1 MEKAEIGDSWVSIYY
16 VDGKFVPS
24 DEAVIP
30 VTDLA
35 VLRGLGAF
43 DFMRTYHGR
52 PFCLRAHL
60 ERLEASTRK
69 IGLKFPWT
77 QDWLAQLVM
86 ETLGRNSHPESNIR
100 VIVTGGSSPDFMN
113 PQGKPRLIIM
123 VSALPD
129 MPAGW
134 YQDGIHVIT
143 HTAERALAGAKSINY
158 VQASIA
164 LEAARQKGAQEAVYV
179 IPQGLVLEGT
189 TSNVFAISAG
199 RLITPGRGI
208 LPGITRQVILD
219 LARSHFSV
227 QIRDMFL
234 SELLEAD
241 EVFICGTN
249 KGIVPVVQVDDIP
262 IGDGKPGSGT
272 RLLIREFPGF
282 VRTYDAPRPVRFLCS
297 DCR

>member
-1 MEKAEIGDSWVSIYY
+1 VDIYY

-43 DFMRTYHGR
+43 DFMRTYSGK

-69 IGLKFPWT
+69 IGLPFPWT
-77 QDWLAQLVM
+77 MDVLAHLVM
-86 ETLGRNSHPESNIR
+86 ETLSRNSHKESNVRI
-100 VIVTGGSSPDFMN
+100 IITGGPSPDFMN
-113 PQGKPRLIIM
+113 PQGNPRLIIM
-123 VSALPD
+123 VSPLPD
-129 MPAGW
+129 MPAEW
-134 YQDGIHVIT
+134 YLNGIRIIT
-143 HTAERALAGAKSINY
+143 VMAERPLAGAKSINY
-158 VQASIA
+158 VQASLA
-164 LEAARQKGAQEAVYV
+164 LETARQKGAQEAVYMV
-179 IPQGLVLEGT
+179 PQGLVLEGT
-189 TSNVFAISAG
+189 TSNIFAISAG

-227 QIRDMFL
+227 EIRDVFL

-249 KGIVPVVQVDDIP
+249 KGIVPVVQVDDTV
-262 IGDGKPGSGT
+262 IGDGSPGPKT
-272 RLLIREFPGF
+272 RLLIRSFPDF
-282 VRTYDAPRPVRFLCS
+282 VRTYDAPLTAL
-297 DCR
+297 

>member
-1 MEKAEIGDSWVSIYY
+1 MDIYY

-35 VLRGLGAF
+35 ILRGLGAF
-43 DFMRTYHGR
+43 DFMRTYAGK

-60 ERLEASTRK
+60 ERLEVSTRK
-69 IGLKFPWT
+69 IGLQFPWT
-77 QDWLAQLVM
+77 RDALAQLVM
-86 ETLGRNSHPESNIR
+86 ETLSRNSHKESNVRI
-100 VIVTGGSSPDFMN
+100 IITGGSSPDFMN
-113 PQGKPRLIIM
+113 HQGNPRLIIM
-123 VSALPD
+123 VSPLPD

-134 YQDGIHVIT
+134 YSDGIHIIT
-143 HTAERALAGAKSINY
+143 HMAERALAGAKSINY
-158 VQASIA
+158 VQASLA
-164 LEAARQKGAQEAVYV
+164 LETARKRGAQEAIYTV
-179 IPQGLVLEGT
+179 PQGLVLEGT
-189 TSNVFAISAG
+189 TSNIFAITAD

-227 QIRDMFL
+227 KIRDVFL

-249 KGIVPVVQVDDIP
+249 KGIVPVVKVDDTV
-262 IGDGKPGSGT
+262 IGNGKPGPKT
-272 RLLIREFPGF
+272 CLLIQRFPDF
-282 VRTYDAPRPVRFLCS
+282 VRTYDAPLMAL
-297 DCR
+297 

>member
-1 MEKAEIGDSWVSIYY
+1 VDIYY

-43 DFMRTYHGR
+43 DFMRTYSGK

-69 IGLKFPWT
+69 IGLPFPWT
-77 QDWLAQLVM
+77 MDALSQLVM
-86 ETLGRNSHPESNIR
+86 ETLGRNSHKESNIR
-100 VIVTGGSSPDFMN
+100 IIVTGGPSPDFMN
-113 PQGKPRLIIM
+113 PQGNPRLIIM

-129 MPAGW
+129 MPAEW
-134 YQDGIHVIT
+134 YLNGIRIIT
-143 HTAERALAGAKSINY
+143 VMAERPLAGAKSINY
-158 VQASIA
+158 VQASLA
-164 LEAARQKGAQEAVYV
+164 LEAARQKGAQEAVYT

-189 TSNVFAISAG
+189 TSNIFAITAG

-219 LARSHFSV
+219 LAQSHFSV
-227 QIRDMFL
+227 EIRDVFL

-249 KGIVPVVQVDDIP
+249 KGIVPVVQVDDTA
-262 IGDGKPGSGT
+262 IGSGKPGPKT
-272 RLLIREFPGF
+272 CLLIQSFPDF
-282 VRTYDAPRPVRFLCS
+282 VQTYDAPLFAL
-297 DCR
+297 

>member
-1 MEKAEIGDSWVSIYY
+1 MDIYY

-35 VLRGLGAF
+35 ILRGLGAF
-43 DFMRTYHGR
+43 DFMRTYAGK

-69 IGLKFPWT
+69 IGLQFPWT
-77 QDWLAQLVM
+77 MDTLVQLVM
-86 ETLGRNSHPESNIR
+86 ETLSRNSHKESNVRI
-100 VIVTGGSSPDFMN
+100 IITGGSSPDFMN
-113 PQGKPRLIIM
+113 PQGNPRLIIM
-123 VSALPD
+123 VSPLPE
-129 MPAGW
+129 MPEKW
-134 YQDGIHVIT
+134 YSDGIHVIT
-143 HTAERALAGAKSINY
+143 QMAERPLAGAKSINY
-158 VQASIA
+158 VQASLA
-164 LEAARQKGAQEAVYV
+164 LETARQKGAQEAVYMV
-179 IPQGLVLEGT
+179 PQGLVLEGT
-189 TSNVFAISAG
+189 TSNVFAITAG

-227 QIRDMFL
+227 EIRDVFL

-249 KGIVPVVQVDDIP
+249 KGIVPVVQVDDTV
-262 IGDGKPGSGT
+262 IGNGKPGPKT
-272 RLLIREFPGF
+272 RLLIRSFPDF
-282 VRTYDAPRPVRFLCS
+282 VLTYDAPLIAL
-297 DCR
+297 

>member
-1 MEKAEIGDSWVSIYY
+1 VNIYY
-16 VDGKFVPS
+16 VDGKFVPA

-35 VLRGLGAF
+35 VLRGLGVF
-43 DFMRTYHGR
+43 DFMRTYAGK

-69 IGLKFPWT
+69 IGLPFPWT
-77 QDWLAQLVM
+77 VDTLAQLVM
-86 ETLGRNSHPESNIR
+86 ETLNRNSHKESNVR

-113 PQGKPRLIIM
+113 PQGNPRLIIM
-123 VSALPD
+123 VSPLPE
-129 MPAGW
+129 MPAEW
-134 YQDGIHVIT
+134 YRDGIHIIT
-143 HTAERALAGAKSINY
+143 VTAERALAGAKSINY
-158 VQASIA
+158 VQASLA
-164 LEAARQKGAQEAVYV
+164 LETARQKGAQEAIYT

-189 TSNVFAISAG
+189 TSNIFAVTAG

-219 LARSHFSV
+219 LAQSHFSV
-227 QIRDMFL
+227 KIRDVFL

-249 KGIVPVVQVDDIP
+249 KGIVPVVQVDETV
-262 IGDGKPGSGT
+262 IGSGKPGPKT
-272 RLLIREFPGF
+272 RLLLQSFPDF
-282 VRTYDAPRPVRFLCS
+282 VRSYDAPLIS
-297 DCR
+297 L

>member
-1 MEKAEIGDSWVSIYY
+1 MNIYY
-16 VDGKFVPS
+16 VDGKFVPA

-35 VLRGLGAF
+35 VLRGLGVF
-43 DFMRTYHGR
+43 DFMRTYAGK

-69 IGLKFPWT
+69 IGLPFPWT
-77 QDWLAQLVM
+77 VDTLAQLVM
-86 ETLGRNSHPESNIR
+86 ETLNRNSHKESNVR

-113 PQGKPRLIIM
+113 PQGNPRLIIM
-123 VSALPD
+123 VSPLPE
-129 MPAGW
+129 MPAEW
-134 YQDGIHVIT
+134 YRDGIHIIT
-143 HTAERALAGAKSINY
+143 VTAERALAGAKSINY
-158 VQASIA
+158 VQASLA
-164 LEAARQKGAQEAVYV
+164 LETARQKGAQEAIYT

-189 TSNVFAISAG
+189 TSNIFAVTAG

-219 LARSHFSV
+219 LAQSHFSV
-227 QIRDMFL
+227 KIRDVFL

-249 KGIVPVVQVDDIP
+249 KGIVPVVQVDETV
-262 IGDGKPGSGT
+262 IGSGKPGPKT
-272 RLLIREFPGF
+272 RLLLQSFPDF
-282 VRTYDAPRPVRFLCS
+282 VRSYDAPLIS
-297 DCR
+297 L

>member
-1 MEKAEIGDSWVSIYY
+1 VDIYY

-24 DEAVIP
+24 NEAVIP

-43 DFMRTYHGR
+43 DFMRTYAGK

-69 IGLKFPWT
+69 IGLPFPWT
-77 QDWLAQLVM
+77 TDALAQLVM
-86 ETLGRNSHPESNIR
+86 ETLSRNSHKESNVRI
-100 VIVTGGSSPDFMN
+100 IVTGGPSPDFMN
-113 PQGKPRLIIM
+113 PQGNPRLIIM

-134 YQDGIHVIT
+134 YRDGIRIIT
-143 HTAERALAGAKSINY
+143 VMAERPLAGAKSINY
-158 VQASIA
+158 VQASLA
-164 LEAARQKGAQEAVYV
+164 LEAARQKGAQEAVYT

-189 TSNVFAISAG
+189 TSNIFAIKAD
-199 RLITPGRGI
+199 RLFTPGRGI
-208 LPGITRQVILD
+208 LSGITRQVILD

-227 QIRDMFL
+227 EIRDVFL

-241 EVFICGTN
+241 EAFICGTN
-249 KGIVPVVQVDDIP
+249 KGIVPVVQVDDTV
-262 IGDGKPGSGT
+262 IGDGSPGPKT
-272 RLLIREFPGF
+272 RLLTHNFPDF
-282 VRTYDAPRPVRFLCS
+282 VRSYDAPLIS
-297 DCR
+297 L

>member
-1 MEKAEIGDSWVSIYY
+1 VDIYY
-16 VDGKFVPS
+16 VDGKFVPAG
-24 DEAVIP
+24 EAVIP

-43 DFMRTYHGR
+43 DFMRTYAGK

-69 IGLKFPWT
+69 IGLPFPWT
-77 QDWLAQLVM
+77 TDVLSQLVM
-86 ETLGRNSHPESNIR
+86 ETLSRNSHKESNVRI
-100 VIVTGGSSPDFMN
+100 IVTGGPSPDFMN
-113 PQGKPRLIIM
+113 PQGNPRLIIM

-134 YQDGIHVIT
+134 YRDGIHIIT
-143 HTAERALAGAKSINY
+143 VMAERPMAGAKSINY
-158 VQASIA
+158 VQASLA
-164 LEAARQKGAQEAVYV
+164 LEAARQKGAQEAVYT

-189 TSNVFAISAG
+189 TSNIFAISAG

-227 QIRDMFL
+227 EIRDVFL
-234 SELLEAD
+234 SELLDAD
-241 EVFICGTN
+241 EIFICGTN
-249 KGIVPVVQVDDIP
+249 KGIVPVVKVDETV
-262 IGDGKPGSGT
+262 IGNGTPGPKT
-272 RLLIREFPGF
+272 RLLIQSFPHF
-282 VRTYDAPRPVRFLCS
+282 VRTYDAPLVSL
-297 DCR
+297 

>member
-1 MEKAEIGDSWVSIYY
+1 MDVYY

-43 DFMRTYHGR
+43 DFMRTYDGR

-69 IGLKFPWT
+69 IGLPFPWT
-77 QDWLAQLVM
+77 RDLLTQLVM
-86 ETLGRNSHPESNIR
+86 ETLGRNSHQESNIR

-113 PQGKPRLIIM
+113 PQGNPRLIIM

-134 YQDGIHVIT
+134 YQDGIRIIT
-143 HTAERALAGAKSINY
+143 HTAERVLAGVKSINY
-158 VQASIA
+158 VQASLA
-164 LEAARQKGAQEAVYV
+164 LEAARQKSAQEAVYV
-179 IPQGLVLEGT
+179 APQGLVLEGA
-189 TSNVFAISAG
+189 TSNIFALAAG

-208 LPGITRQVILD
+208 LLGITRQVILD
-219 LARSHFSV
+219 MARSHFSA
-227 QIRDMFL
+227 QIRDVFL

-249 KGIVPVVQVDDIP
+249 KGIVPVVQVDDTV
-262 IGDGKPGSGT
+262 IGDGKPGPGS
-272 RLLIREFPGF
+272 RLLIREFPDF
-282 VRTYDAPRPVRFLCS
+282 VRTYDAPLRC
-297 DCR
+297 CREEIIL

>member
-1 MEKAEIGDSWVSIYY
+1 VDIYY

-35 VLRGLGAF
+35 ILRGLGAF
-43 DFMRTYHGR
+43 DFMRTYAGK

-69 IGLKFPWT
+69 IGLQFPWT
-77 QDWLAQLVM
+77 MDALAQLVM
-86 ETLGRNSHPESNIR
+86 ETLSRNSHKESNVRI
-100 VIVTGGSSPDFMN
+100 IVTGGSSPDFMN
-113 PQGKPRLIIM
+113 PQGNPRLIIM
-123 VSALPD
+123 VSPLPD

-134 YQDGIHVIT
+134 YSDGIHVIT
-143 HTAERALAGAKSINY
+143 HMAERASAGAKSINY
-158 VQASIA
+158 VQASLA
-164 LEAARQKGAQEAVYV
+164 LEAARQKGAQEAVYT

-189 TSNVFAISAG
+189 TSNIFAITAG

-219 LARSHFSV
+219 LAQSHFSV
-227 QIRDMFL
+227 KVRDVFL

-249 KGIVPVVQVDDIP
+249 KGIVPVVKVDDTV
-262 IGDGKPGSGT
+262 IGNGKPGPKT
-272 RLLIREFPGF
+272 RLLIQSFPDF
-282 VRTYDAPRPVRFLCS
+282 VQTYDAPLIAL
-297 DCR
+297 

>member
-1 MEKAEIGDSWVSIYY
+1 MDIYY
-16 VDGKFVPS
+16 VDGKFVPA

-43 DFMRTYHGR
+43 DFMRTYSGK

-69 IGLKFPWT
+69 IGLPFPWT
-77 QDWLAQLVM
+77 TDVLAQLVM
-86 ETLGRNSHPESNIR
+86 ETLSRNSHMESNVRI
-100 VIVTGGSSPDFMN
+100 IITGGSSPDFMN
-113 PQGKPRLIIM
+113 PQGNPRLIIM
-123 VSALPD
+123 VSPLPD
-129 MPAGW
+129 MPEKW
-134 YQDGIHVIT
+134 YRDGIHIIT
-143 HTAERALAGAKSINY
+143 HMAERPLAGAKSINY
-158 VQASIA
+158 VQASLA
-164 LEAARQKGAQEAVYV
+164 LETARQKGAQEAVYT

-189 TSNVFAISAG
+189 TSNIFAISAG

-227 QIRDMFL
+227 KIRDVFL

-249 KGIVPVVQVDDIP
+249 KGIVPVVQVDDTV
-262 IGDGKPGSGT
+262 IGDGKPGPGT
-272 RLLIREFPGF
+272 RLLIRSFPDF
-282 VRTYDAPRPVRFLCS
+282 VRTYDAPLTAL
-297 DCR
+297 